1 MKIIYVFVYI
11 KGFLFFLFSLYF
23 SDPIIVKK
31 KKRKSVAKKK
41 KKERSQPRQASDL
54 LPPLHTLNS
63 FSIRL
68 LKLIQDYVNKELSID
83 VIRIKQSGI

>member
-11 KGFLFFLFSLYF
+11 KVFLFFFVLPILFR
-23 SDPIIVKK
+23 SDYCKEEEEE
-31 KKRKSVAKKK
+31 KRRKKK

>member
-1 MKIIYVFVYI
+1 MYLYISRFFFFFFVLPI
-11 KGFLFFLFSLYF
+11 LFR
-23 SDPIIVKK
+23 SDYCKEEEEE
-31 KKRKSVAKKK
+31 KRRKK